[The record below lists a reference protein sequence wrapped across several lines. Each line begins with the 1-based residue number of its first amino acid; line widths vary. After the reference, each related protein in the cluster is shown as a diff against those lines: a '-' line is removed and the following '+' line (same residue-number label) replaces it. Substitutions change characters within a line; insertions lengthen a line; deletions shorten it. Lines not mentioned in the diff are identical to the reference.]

1 MAKFRNG
8 RKRLSGLL
16 AVAKKD
22 KTSQIPN
29 PISTAMY

>member
-16 AVAKKD
+16 AAAIKD
-22 KTSQIPN
+22 KTSQIAN
-29 PISTAMY
+29 PVSTAMY